1 MRMNNMIF
9 SITMKSILLLLVT
22 GFTSNAMADSYIVKP
37 GDNMWK
43 IASTYTQGKVTT
55 HQMIAAIHEM
65 NSSQLGNDLDNIHAG
80 MKLEIPSIEMA
91 SGADSSK
98 ATSLLARNSEGASVN
113 KAQAEAIL
121 HKINNIEKEI
131 NQVMSDIES
140 TKMTFEK
147 SLND

>member
-1 MRMNNMIF
+1 MRY
-9 SITMKSILLLLVT
+9 KSLGMSCLLSLIIS
-22 GFTSNAMADSYIVKP
+22 FPASAKSYEVKP
-37 GDNMWK
+37 GDNLWN
-43 IASTYTQGKVTT
+43 IASRYTEGKVTT
-55 HQMIAAIHEM
+55 HQMIAAIHDL
-65 NSSQLGNDLDNIHAG
+65 NSSKLGNSLDSIYAG

-131 NQVMSDIES
+131 NQVISDIQS
-140 TKMTFEK
+140 TKTAFQNG
-147 SLND
+147 LNN